1 MKIAIVHDYLNQ
13 YGGAE
18 RVVEVLHEIFPEAPI
33 YTSVYLPDNL
43 PDSFKQMDIRTTFMQ
58 GFPFI
63 DKLYKKYLMFYPF
76 AMRNLNV
83 KKYDLIIS
91 SSSSFA
97 KGVKKGKNAL
107 HICYCYTPTR
117 FIWYYD
123 FYIKKERFNK
133 ITSFLLPLFIR
144 FLKRW
149 DLKVI
154 KGVDKF
160 IAISKN
166 IQEKINKCYNRD
178 SVIIYPPV
186 DLSKFNIL
194 DYGNEDKGDYFLIV
208 SRLNSYKNLDLVVK
222 AINKVSL
229 NLKIIGTGPY
239 RQELERISNGNK
251 KIEFLG
257 RVTDEELKRYYAGC
271 RALIFPG
278 EEDFGISPLEA
289 QALGRP
295 VIAFAKGGALETVIN
310 GETGLFF
317 NEDNEDSLAA
327 AIEYFIKIENKFDT
341 SKIRNH
347 ALKFDKEIFKSNFKK
362 YIDDFTINILE

>member
-18 RVVEVLHEIFPEAPI
+18 RVVEVLHEVFPEAPI

-43 PDSFKQMDIRTTFMQ
+43 PDSFKQMDIRATFMQ

-76 AMRNLNV
+76 AMRSLNV

-107 HICYCYTPTR
+107 HVCYCYTPTR
-117 FIWYYD
+117 FIWYYN
-123 FYIKKERFNK
+123 FYIKNENFNK
-133 ITSFLLPLFIR
+133 IISFLLPLFIR
-144 FLKRW
+144 FLKSW

-154 KGVDKF
+154 KGIDKF

-166 IQEKINKCYNRD
+166 IQKKIKIYYGRD
-178 SVIIYPPV
+178 SVVIYPPV

-194 DYGNEDKGDYFLIV
+194 DANNENKGDYFLIV

-222 AINKVSL
+222 AINKLSL

-239 RQELERISNGNK
+239 RQELERIAKGNR

-278 EEDFGISPLEA
+278 EEDFGMAPLEA
-289 QALGRP
+289 QASGRS
-295 VIAFAKGGALETVIN
+295 VIAYAKGGALETIIK
-310 GETGLFF
+310 GETGIFF
-317 NEDNEDSLAA
+317 KEDNEDSLAE
-327 AIEYFIKIENKFDT
+327 AIKQFVKIEDKFEPQ
-341 SKIRNH
+341 KIRAH
-347 ALKFDKEIFKSNFKK
+347 ALKFDKEIFKINFKK
-362 YIDDFTINILE
+362 YIDELMIKKI

>member
-76 AMRNLNV
+76 AMRSLNV

-97 KGVKKGKNAL
+97 KGVKKRKDAL

-123 FYIKKERFNK
+123 FYIKKERYNK
-133 ITSFLLPLFIR
+133 IILLLLPLFIR

-149 DLKVI
+149 DLNVI
-154 KGVDKF
+154 KGIDEF

-166 IQEKINKCYNRD
+166 IQQKIKKCYNRN
-178 SVIIYPPV
+178 SIVIYPPV
-186 DLSKFNIL
+186 DLSKFDIIENAEKS
-194 DYGNEDKGDYFLIV
+194 EDDYFLIV
-208 SRLNSYKNLDLVVK
+208 SRLNSYKNLDLVIK

-239 RQELERISNGNK
+239 RQELERLSNGNK
-251 KIEFLG
+251 NIEFSG
-257 RVTDEELKRYYAGC
+257 RVTDEELKKYYSGC

-289 QALGRP
+289 QASGKP
-295 VIAFAKGGALETVIN
+295 VIAFAKGGALETIIN
-310 GETGLFF
+310 EETGLFF
-317 NEDNEDSLAA
+317 NKDNEDSLAA
-327 AIEYFIKIENKFDT
+327 TLKYFIKIENKFDAI
-341 SKIRNH
+341 KIRAH
-347 ALKFDKEIFKSNFKK
+347 ALKFGKEIFKSNFKK
-362 YIDDFTINILE
+362 YIDELIIKNN

>member
-18 RVVEVLHEIFPEAPI
+18 RVIEVLHEVFPEAPI

-43 PDSFKQMDIRTTFMQ
+43 PESFKQMDIRTTFMQ

-76 AMRNLNV
+76 AIRSLNV

-107 HICYCYTPTR
+107 HVCYCYTPTR

-123 FYIKKERFNK
+123 FYVRKERFNK
-133 ITSFLLPLFIR
+133 IISFLLPLFIR

-154 KGVDKF
+154 QGIDKF
-160 IAISKN
+160 IAISEN
-166 IQEKINKCYNRD
+166 IQEKIKTCYRRD
-178 SVIIYPPV
+178 SVVIYPPV
-186 DLSKFNIL
+186 DLSKFNIS
-194 DYGNEDKGDYFLIV
+194 DENNENKGDYFLIV
-208 SRLNSYKNLDLVVK
+208 SRLNSYKSLDLAVK
-222 AINKVSL
+222 AINKLSL
-229 NLKIIGTGPY
+229 NLKIIGAGPY
-239 RQELERISNGNK
+239 RQELERMAKGNE

-257 RVTDEELKRYYAGC
+257 KVSDEELKRYYKGC

-289 QALGRP
+289 QASGRP
-295 VIAFAKGGALETVIN
+295 VIAFAKGGALETIIT

-317 NEDNEDSLAA
+317 EEGNENSLEE
-327 AIEYFIKIENKFDT
+327 AINYFIKIENNFKS
-341 SKIRNH
+341 SKIRAH
-347 ALKFDKEIFKSNFKK
+347 ALKFDKEIFKTSFKK
-362 YIDDFTINILE
+362 YIDDLTINNI

>member
-18 RVVEVLHEIFPEAPI
+18 RVIEVLHEIFPEAPI

-76 AMRNLNV
+76 AMRSLNV

-107 HICYCYTPTR
+107 HVCYCYTPTR
-117 FIWYYD
+117 FIWYYN
-123 FYIKKERFNK
+123 FYVKNEKFNR
-133 ITSFLLPLFIR
+133 ITSLLLPLFIR

-154 KGVDKF
+154 KGIDKF

-166 IQEKINKCYNRD
+166 IQKKIKVCYDRD
-178 SVIIYPPV
+178 SVVIYPPV

-194 DYGNEDKGDYFLIV
+194 DSIDENKGYYFLIV
-208 SRLNSYKNLDLVVK
+208 SRLNSYKSLDLVVK
-222 AINKVSL
+222 AINKLSL

-239 RQELERISNGNK
+239 RQELERMAKGNE

-257 RVTDEELKRYYAGC
+257 KVSDEELEKYYAGC

-289 QALGRP
+289 QASGRP
-295 VIAFAKGGALETVIN
+295 VIAFAKGGALETIIN

-317 NEDNEDSLAA
+317 KEGNENSLKE
-327 AIEYFIKIENKFDT
+327 AINYFIKIENKFES
-341 SKIRNH
+341 SKIRAH

-362 YIDDFTINILE
+362 YIDDLTINNN